1 MTDILK
7 HHRIGYLD
15 AVRVLAMVMV
25 VAMHAPL
32 PKSNTNSMLYAA
44 TSYLTAPCIGLF
56 FMVSGALL
64 LPKATNMRAFFMR
77 RFGKVAWPTLFW
89 SLFYL
94 SDLYLRG
101 YLRPYEALRHLLSIP
116 FSPQGNGVLWF
127 MYTLMGLYLITP
139 ILSAWLL
146 NASKRE
152 VETILLVWGITM
164 LYPLLDNILSI
175 SKSRESITYYMS
187 GYAGYYLLGYYLNQY
202 VEKIKSIWLV
212 LLIVV
217 PLSAAILVKWY
228 HWDVD
233 FYQIFWYHSIFVG
246 MMSAFWFLI
255 LKAIIHHPMGQVVDR
270 TSNYAFGVYLMHIFW
285 MRRVVWHWDWVTQQ
299 NSLMQILLTVFL
311 TLVLSIVTTH
321 LISYLPFSKY
331 IIGYK

>member
-1 MTDILK
+1 M
-7 HHRIGYLD
+7 
-15 AVRVLAMVMV
+15 
-25 VAMHAPL
+25 
-32 PKSNTNSMLYAA
+32 
-44 TSYLTAPCIGLF
+44 
-56 FMVSGALL
+56 
-64 LPKATNMRAFFMR
+64 
-77 RFGKVAWPTLFW
+77 
-89 SLFYL
+89 
-94 SDLYLRG
+94 
-101 YLRPYEALRHLLSIP
+101 
-116 FSPQGNGVLWF
+116 
-127 MYTLMGLYLITP
+127 
-139 ILSAWLL
+139 
-146 NASKRE
+146 
-152 VETILLVWGITM
+152 
-164 LYPLLDNILSI
+164 
-175 SKSRESITYYMS
+175 
-187 GYAGYYLLGYYLNQY
+187 
-202 VEKIKSIWLV
+202 V

-299 NSLMQILLTVFL
+299 NSLMQILLTVIL
-311 TLVLSIVTTH
+311 TLVLSLVTTH